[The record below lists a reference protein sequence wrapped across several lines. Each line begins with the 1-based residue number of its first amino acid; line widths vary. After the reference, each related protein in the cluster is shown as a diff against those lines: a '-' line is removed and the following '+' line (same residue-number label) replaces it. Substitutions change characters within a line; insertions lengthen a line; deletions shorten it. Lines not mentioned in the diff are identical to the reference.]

1 MSKSNGETALKNWV
15 WIPNDK
21 DLFTKGYITDYL
33 EKGRCK
39 VAIVSLDNINHVEST
54 IEIEQSK
61 LENCNPDKFNKCE
74 DMAELTHL
82 NEPSVVY
89 NLYLRYMD
97 NLIYT
102 YSGLFLVAINPY
114 KSLPIYDDS
123 MVRKFRNKPTNRES
137 PHIFATAEATYQ
149 NLLSNKKDQSILVT
163 GESGAGKTENTKKII
178 QYLSSITTTSS
189 KDDNAD
195 HIDDKILQ
203 ANPILESFGN
213 AKTIKNNNSSRFGK
227 FIQIYFD
234 SVGDLVGA
242 NIDYYLLEKSR
253 VVHQAEEERNYH
265 IFYHFI
271 KGYENLSSLGL
282 NKDVST
288 YEYLNKGV
296 TSIPKVDDFKDFNL
310 LVEAFKIVGF
320 SSEEMQF
327 IFKILAIILHL
338 GNLQFSSW
346 KAEQASFTKD
356 SPFDKI
362 ADLLSVDVS
371 KFKES
376 LLKPKVKAGR
386 EYVTKSKKAGEV
398 KFAID
403 ALAKYLY
410 EKLFQFII
418 KKINMNLNSD
428 EVSPNDLTIGVLDI
442 AGFEIFEINSFEQL
456 CINYTNEK
464 LQQFF
469 NHHSFILEQSEYLRE
484 NIQWEFIDFGKD
496 LQPTIDLIE
505 TRNPMGIL
513 KLLDEECMMPKS
525 SDKMFMEKLS
535 SNFAGKN
542 KKFAENKFKNGFIIQ
557 HYAGKVE
564 YNVDNWLQKNKDPVS
579 DNILQLLY
587 SETKS
592 NSLRELIGEHTNPL
606 QQSPQQQQ
614 MSPSKTSNGSKMM
627 QTVSQKH
634 KDQLKDLMDR
644 LETTEPH
651 FVRCILPNLGKK
663 ARKFD
668 KNLVLGQLRCN
679 GVLEGIRITRAGYPN
694 KLTFDEFFHRYS
706 IICDNIQMSK
716 NTKTNCEII
725 LKGSALSTDTFKVG
739 LTKIFFKN
747 GILGKLETMRDLTL
761 KKILTELQRRIRG
774 NMTRSH
780 IRQQIKELQSAQ
792 VIAKT
797 MNHIH
802 EAKSKN
808 LWMSLFYQI
817 KPLLEDSVKVMD
829 MSEVQNNLKDA
840 TIKLKD
846 SEKLNKGL
854 ENDNV
859 KLRDSLKTLE
869 DEIIANNDIIKQKDS
884 QLQQLRNEG
893 KTTAKK
899 IEELETTIRELKES
913 NRVLSDDSKKLS
925 NRLKEMH
932 DDYEARSKELASKKS
947 EHNSAQ
953 GELTK
958 LRFQLEK
965 VELEKSKH
973 ASMLDELESKHEKQA
988 GKWERKIKELE
999 SEIER
1004 LVLAASSHDSK
1015 VRELSKKAS
1024 GHEEL
1029 LLAKNKYQKEIS
1041 ELKSTIS
1048 ELETRCT
1055 AQKDEINAL
1064 KTQLSRDESKK
1075 SKYEEK
1081 IEEAKEKVSALKLRV
1096 EKKSSEI
1103 DEYQKEISTLK
1114 SQLSSAQRDLESS
1127 KRAEL
1132 ALSQIKSKEERNLRE
1147 IELMESKLS
1156 RSTAD
1161 HKQLSDNYEKV
1172 KFELQQAQKARDEYS
1187 SMVTELNGKLQ
1198 RLEQDYKSIE
1208 SEKENQPPSRQMM
1221 EEFTHIKLKLNEQ
1234 NAALRKEKFEN
1245 KKLTEEL
1252 GLIKERIMSG
1262 SLTSS
1267 DLTPK
1272 RRSLAIGE
1280 RVAGNLDSL
1289 NKEISDLKFRLQQEQ
1304 SNYQRAESYA
1314 IELQKKLNKVQSSRG
1329 LNSSIDYEK
1338 KFKDSQ
1344 GRVSHL
1350 EKQIEGIISN
1360 ESMSNESSPM
1370 NGRTVSRSESV
1381 GGQLAFRGVN
1391 PEFISMYQDISK
1403 TLRSTRDEL
1412 GSSKSEILRLKA
1424 LLRESEEEL
1433 YQVKQEKFRTSM
1445 KKFEEEIAHLNVKYD
1460 NVSIRNQELIQGL
1473 QLYKKRSD
1481 EYFKKLELAE
1491 SAVTISKRQE
1501 ESARREMNDLRSQLR
1516 LAKEEARTSQIML
1529 KDCNLK
1535 IDNLEQTIQGNTR
1548 VMDENKK
1555 QIKQLEDKLSYH
1567 VKNYENRETTEKLR
1581 EELRNLHKDLNFKT
1595 QTETTLIKE
1604 NKQLQLDLEEAV
1616 LVRQNTHKEMEEMSL
1631 KEEELE
1637 NKIASLTDT
1646 TRQLEND
1653 KILNERKIASFSKQ
1667 ITGLKELVSEI
1678 THEKE
1683 KLIEEREKLQDDL
1696 FKVNLNLENQTVALD
1711 QSKSEVEF
1719 LKSHLE
1725 NQRQDAE
1732 AVRSELNQSKM
1743 SSTSDY
1749 RDQQKI
1755 RNDLLVSNEENY
1767 SLKKANEEL
1776 NRKVHQ
1782 LEEKLYSNDQIK
1794 YLESRA
1800 DSLQS
1805 ALDNSLQTQHDSD
1818 KTIKSLERKIKQLE
1832 TRVEHE
1838 SQLSKRYNDENFD
1851 FQNKI
1856 NHYKVAVDSLDQ
1868 ENIEKDLQL
1877 KTMEEQNNQLK
1888 ESMLMMQ
1895 KENLELKERLGM
1907 S

>member
-1 MSKSNGETALKNWV
+1 MSKSDGDTALKNWV
-15 WIPNDK
+15 WIPNEK

-33 EKGRCK
+33 EHGKCK
-39 VAIVSLDNINHVEST
+39 VSITSLDNVNHVEST
-54 IEIEQSK
+54 IEIEQSR
-61 LENCNPDKFNKCE
+61 LENCNPAKFNKCE

-97 NLIYT
+97 DLIYT

-114 KSLPIYDDS
+114 KLLPIYDES
-123 MVRKFRNKPTNRES
+123 MVRKFRNQPTDKES
-137 PHIFATAEATYQ
+137 PHIFAIAEATYR
-149 NLLSNKKDQSILVT
+149 NLLSNKRDQSILVT

-178 QYLSSITTTSS
+178 QYLSSITTASLR
-189 KDDNAD
+189 DDNTSKTD
-195 HIDDKILQ
+195 NIDDKILQ

-234 SVGDLVGA
+234 SAGDLAGA

-253 VVHQAEEERNYH
+253 VVHQADEERNYH

-288 YEYLNKGV
+288 YEYLNGGV
-296 TSIPKVDDFKDFNL
+296 TSIPKVDDFKEFNL

-320 SSEEMQF
+320 SSQEMQF
-327 IFKILAIILHL
+327 IFQMLAIILHL
-338 GNLQFSSW
+338 GNLKFTSS

-356 SPFDKI
+356 SPIDKI
-362 ADLLSVDVS
+362 AELLAVDVS
-371 KFKES
+371 KLKES
-376 LLKPKVKAGR
+376 FLKPKVKAGR
-386 EYVTKSKKAGEV
+386 EYVTKSKRAVEV

-418 KKINMNLNSD
+418 KKINLNLNND
-428 EVSPNDLTIGVLDI
+428 EVSLGDLCIGVLDI
-442 AGFEIFEINSFEQL
+442 AGFEIFDINSFEQL

-505 TRNPMGIL
+505 TRNPMGVL

-525 SDKMFMEKLS
+525 SDRMFMEKLS

-579 DNILQLLY
+579 DSILQLLLAE
-587 SETKS
+587 SKS
-592 NSLRELIGEHTNPL
+592 TSLRELIGDNIN
-606 QQSPQQQQ
+606 QSQQQ
-614 MSPSKTSNGSKMM
+614 MLPLKTQNGSKMM

-634 KDQLKDLMDR
+634 KEQLKDLMDR

-651 FVRCILPNLGKK
+651 FVRCILPNLNKK
-663 ARKFD
+663 ARRFD
-668 KNLVLGQLRCN
+668 KDLVLGQLRCN

-694 KLTFDEFFHRYS
+694 KLTFEEFIHRYS
-706 IICDNIQMSK
+706 IISDNVQLRK
-716 NTKTNCEII
+716 NAKTNCELI
-725 LKGSALSTDTFKVG
+725 LKDSGLDPDTFKIG

-747 GILGKLETMRDLTL
+747 GILAKLETMRDMTL
-761 KKILTELQRRIRG
+761 KAILTELQRRIRG
-774 NMTRSH
+774 NLTRTN
-780 IRQQIKELQSAQ
+780 IRQQIKELQSSQ
-792 VIAKT
+792 IIAKT
-797 MNHIH
+797 MNQIY

-808 LWMSLFYQI
+808 PWMALFYQI

-829 MSEVQNNLKDA
+829 MTEVQNNLKDV
-840 TIKLKD
+840 TVKLKD

-869 DEIIANNDIIKQKDS
+869 DEIIANNDIIKLKDT
-884 QLQQLRNEG
+884 QLQKLRTES
-893 KTTAKK
+893 KSSMKK
-899 IEELETTIRELKES
+899 IEELETSIRELKET
-913 NRVLSDDSKKLS
+913 NRVLSDDLKKLS
-925 NRLKEMH
+925 NRLKELH
-932 DDYEARSKELASKKS
+932 GDYEIRSKELALRKS

-958 LRFQLEK
+958 LKVQLEK

-973 ASMLDELESKHEKQA
+973 ASMLDELESKHEKQTTI
-988 GKWERKIKELE
+988 WESKIKELQ
-999 SEIER
+999 SEVER
-1004 LVLAASSHDSK
+1004 LQLEASSHELK
-1015 VRELSKKAS
+1015 VRELTERAS

-1029 LLAKNKYQKEIS
+1029 KSAGDKYQQEIE
-1041 ELKSTIS
+1041 ELKSSILK
-1048 ELETRCT
+1048 LETRC
-1055 AQKDEINAL
+1055 ASQKEEIESLKARLSKDEL
-1064 KTQLSRDESKK
+1064 KK
-1075 SKYEEK
+1075 SRYEEK
-1081 IEEAKEKVSALKLRV
+1081 IEEAKEKVLALKLRV
-1096 EKKSSEI
+1096 EKKSNEI
-1103 DEYQKEISTLK
+1103 EQYQKEVSALK
-1114 SQLSSAQRDLESS
+1114 LQLSAAQRDLESL
-1127 KRAEL
+1127 KQAEL
-1132 ALSQIKSKEERNLRE
+1132 TLSQIKSNEERNLKE
-1147 IELMESKLS
+1147 IELIQSKLS
-1156 RSTAD
+1156 KSASD
-1161 HKQLSDNYEKV
+1161 HKQLSNDYEKL
-1172 KFELQQAQKARDEYS
+1172 KFELQQAQKVRDEYS
-1187 SMVTELNGKLQ
+1187 SMIAELNTKLQ

-1208 SEKENQPPSRQMM
+1208 LEKENQPPSRQMM

-1252 GLIKERIMSG
+1252 GLIKERIMNG
-1262 SLTSS
+1262 SLMSS

-1280 RVAGNLDSL
+1280 RVNGSVDAL
-1289 NKEISDLKFRLQQEQ
+1289 NKEINDLKCRLQQEQ
-1304 SNYQRAESYA
+1304 SNYQRAENYA

-1329 LNSSIDYEK
+1329 LNSSTDYEK
-1338 KFKDSQ
+1338 KFKESQ
-1344 GRVSHL
+1344 GRVAHL
-1350 EKQIEGIISN
+1350 ERQIEGFISN
-1360 ESMSNESSPM
+1360 ESTSNESSPS
-1370 NGRTVSRSESV
+1370 NGRTVSRSESL

-1391 PEFISMYQDISK
+1391 PDFIQIYQDINK
-1403 TLRSTRDEL
+1403 TLKSTREEL
-1412 GSSKSEILRLKA
+1412 GTSKSEILRLKA

-1433 YQVKQEKFRTSM
+1433 YQVKQEKFKSSM
-1445 KKFEEEIAHLNVKYD
+1445 KDFEEEIAHLKVKYD
-1460 NVSIRNQELIQGL
+1460 NVSIRNQDLIQGL
-1473 QLYKKRSD
+1473 ELYKKRSD

-1501 ESARREMNDLRSQLR
+1501 ELAKKEVDDLRSQLR

-1535 IDNLEQTIQGNTR
+1535 IDNLELTIQGNTR

-1567 VKNYENRETTEKLR
+1567 VKNYENREATEKLR

-1595 QTETTLIKE
+1595 QTETTLVKE
-1604 NKQLQLDLEEAV
+1604 NKQLQLDLEEAI
-1616 LVRQNTHKEMEEMSL
+1616 LTKKNTEKEMEDML
-1631 KEEELE
+1631 LREEELE
-1637 NKIASLTDT
+1637 SKIVSLTDT
-1646 TRQLEND
+1646 LRQLEND
-1653 KILNERKIASFSKQ
+1653 KILNERKIVSFSKQ
-1667 ITGLKELVSEI
+1667 ITGLKELVNEV
-1678 THEKE
+1678 TQEKE
-1683 KLIEEREKLQDDL
+1683 KLIEEKEQLQDEL
-1696 FKVNLNLENQTVALD
+1696 FKVNLNLENQNVALD
-1711 QSKSEVEF
+1711 QSKSEVAF
-1719 LKSHLE
+1719 LKNHLE

-1755 RNDLLVSNEENY
+1755 RNDLLVANEENY
-1767 SLKKANEEL
+1767 SLKKANDEL
-1776 NRKVHQ
+1776 NVKVHQ

-1800 DSLQS
+1800 DSLQT
-1805 ALDNSLQTQHDSD
+1805 ALDNSLQEKHDSD

-1832 TRVEHE
+1832 TRVEQE
-1838 SQLSKRYNDENFD
+1838 SQLSKRYNDENFNY
-1851 FQNKI
+1851 QNKI

-1868 ENIEKDLQL
+1868 ENTEKGLQL
-1877 KTMEEQNNQLK
+1877 KTIEEQNNQLR
-1888 ESMLMMQ
+1888 ESMLMLQ
-1895 KENLELKERLGM
+1895 KENLELRERLNL